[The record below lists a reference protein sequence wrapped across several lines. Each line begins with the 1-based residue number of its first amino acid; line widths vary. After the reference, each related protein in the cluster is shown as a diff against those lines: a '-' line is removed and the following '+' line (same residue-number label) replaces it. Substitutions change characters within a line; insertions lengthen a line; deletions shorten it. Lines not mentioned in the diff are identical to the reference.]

1 MHGQF
6 DREHNFHF
14 HEPHAHQIHHADL
27 NSIGDED
34 TFLIDWLV
42 EGAVFVFNL
51 FS

>member
-1 MHGQF
+1 MHEQF
-6 DREHNFHF
+6 GREHNVHIY
-14 HEPHAHQIHHADL
+14 EPHPHHIHQPDL

-34 TFLIDWLV
+34 TFLIDLLV

>member
-6 DREHNFHF
+6 DREHNFHI
-14 HEPHAHQIHHADL
+14 HEPHAHQIHHTDM
-27 NSIGDED
+27 NSIGDQD

-42 EGAVFVFNL
+42 EGAVFFLNW